1 MKKINKNTLLK
12 ILKYAKKQRL
22 LILLTLI
29 LSLICV
35 ICDLYIPVLAGR
47 ALDTIIGV
55 NNVDFSVLKKHIF
68 EILIY
73 AVISAILQWVVNTI
87 SNSITFRMVREIRNE
102 AVKKLSCLPLS
113 YVDSH
118 TSGEII
124 SRIISDADN
133 FADGLLMG
141 FSRFFTGIATIICT
155 LIFMLKINAVI
166 TPVVILLTPLS
177 LFIASFIAKRTHSM
191 FLKQSEERGNQ
202 TALIDEAVNNHNVIV
217 SNSMKKYVTERFDA
231 INDEYAK
238 SSLKAIFFSSIT
250 NPSTRFVNNIIYACV
265 ALAGALYVIN
275 NPALFTVGE
284 LSCFLNYSGQ
294 YAKPFNEISGII
306 AELQNAIACAERVFE
321 LIEAEPEKTDKKYS
335 VDRKNLDNSFKF
347 ENVDF
352 SYSKSKKLIEDLS
365 FDVKKGDKIAI
376 VGPTGCGKTTVIN
389 LLMRFYDVDSGKITI
404 DDVDIRDITRHS
416 LRSGYG
422 MVLQETWL
430 KTATVAENIALGRP
444 DATREEIIAAA
455 KSAYAH
461 SFIKKLPNGY
471 DTMISSTS
479 SSLSEGQ
486 KQLLCIARIMLTLP
500 PVLILDEATSSIDAN
515 TELNIRKAFMKMM
528 ENRTSFVVAH
538 RLTTIR
544 NSDLILVMKDGKII
558 EKGNHR
564 ELMSNHGFYEKLYN
578 SRIL

>member
-1 MKKINKNTLLK
+1 MKKINKNTIRK
-12 ILKYAKKQRL
+12 ILKYAEKQRL
-22 LILLTLI
+22 FIILMLI
-29 LSLICV
+29 LSLVCV
-35 ICDLYIPVLAGR
+35 ICDLYIPVLAGN
-47 ALDTIIGV
+47 ALDTIIGI
-55 NNVDFSVLKKHIF
+55 NNVDFSSLIKYII
-68 EILIY
+68 EILLF
-73 AVISAILQWVVNTI
+73 ALISAILQWIVNTV
-87 SNSITFRMVREIRNE
+87 SNSITYRMVRDIRNE
-102 AVKKLSCLPLS
+102 AVNKLSHLPLS
-113 YVDSH
+113 YVDTH

-141 FSRFFTGIATIICT
+141 FSRFFTGIATIVCT

-177 LFIASFIAKRTHSM
+177 LFVASFIAKRTHNM
-191 FLKQSEERGNQ
+191 FLMQSQERGNQ
-202 TALIDEAVNNHNVIV
+202 TSLIDEAVNNHNVIV
-217 SNSMKKYVTERFDA
+217 SYSMKNDVMERFDT
-231 INDEYAK
+231 INEEYAK

-250 NPSTRFVNNIIYACV
+250 NPSTRFVNNMIYACV
-265 ALAGALYVIN
+265 ALAGALCVVG
-275 NPALFTVGE
+275 NPTVFTIGE

-306 AELQNAIACAERVFE
+306 AELQNAIACAERIFE
-321 LIEAEPEKTDKKYS
+321 LIESEAEKTDKDDS
-335 VDRKNLDNSFKF
+335 VDRNNLEDSFAF

-352 SYSKSKKLIEDLS
+352 SYSKDKKLIENLNIE
-365 FDVKKGDKIAI
+365 VNKGEKIAI

-389 LLMRFYDVDSGKITI
+389 LLMRFYDVDSGKISI
-404 DDVDIRDITRHS
+404 DGIDIRDITKSS
-416 LRSGYG
+416 LRAGYG

-430 KTATVAENIALGRP
+430 KTGTIAENIALGRP
-444 DATREEIIAAA
+444 EATREEIISAA

-486 KQLLCIARIMLTLP
+486 KQLLCIARVMLTLP

-528 ENRTSFVVAH
+528 EGRTSFVVAH
-538 RLTTIR
+538 RLTTVR

-558 EKGNHR
+558 EKGNHS
-564 ELMSNHGFYEKLYN
+564 ELISKHGFYEKMYN
-578 SRIL
+578 SRIQ

>member
-68 EILIY
+68 EILIF

-102 AVKKLSCLPLS
+102 AVKKLSCLPLL

-265 ALAGALYVIN
+265 ALAGALYVVN

-352 SYSKSKKLIEDLS
+352 SYSKSEKLIEDLS
-365 FDVKKGDKIAI
+365 FDVKQGDKIAI

>member
-47 ALDTIIGV
+47 ALDTITGV

-68 EILIY
+68 EILIF

-238 SSLKAIFFSSIT
+238 SSLRAIFFSSIT

-265 ALAGALYVIN
+265 ALAGALYAVN

>member
-1 MKKINKNTLLK
+1 MKKINKSTIRK
-12 ILKYAKKQRL
+12 ILKYAEKQRF
-22 LILLTLI
+22 LILLMLI

-35 ICDLYIPVLAGR
+35 ICDLYIPVFAGR
-47 ALDTIIGV
+47 ALDTIVGE
-55 NNVDFSVLKKHIF
+55 NNVDFFALKKHIF
-68 EILIY
+68 EILTC
-73 AVISAILQWVVNTI
+73 AVISAILQWTVNTV
-87 SNSITFRMVREIRNE
+87 SNSITYRMVRDIRNE
-102 AVKKLSCLPLS
+102 AVNKLSHLPLS
-113 YVDSH
+113 YIDSH

-141 FSRFFTGIATIICT
+141 FSRLFTGIATIVCT

-177 LFIASFIAKRTHSM
+177 LFVASFIAKRTHNM
-191 FLKQSEERGNQ
+191 FLRQSQERGNQ
-202 TALIDEAVNNHNVIV
+202 TSLIDETVSNHNVIV
-217 SNSMKKYVTERFDA
+217 SYSMKNDVMDKFDA

-265 ALAGALYVIN
+265 ALAGALYVVS
-275 NPALFTVGE
+275 NPTVFTIGE

-306 AELQNAIACAERVFE
+306 AELQNAIACAERIFE
-321 LIEAEPEKTDKKYS
+321 LIESEPEKPDKENS
-335 VDRKNLDNSFKF
+335 INRNNLEDSFTF

-352 SYSKSKKLIEDLS
+352 SYSKDKKLIENLNIEIN
-365 FDVKKGDKIAI
+365 KGDKIAI

-404 DDVDIRDITRHS
+404 DGIDIRDITKSS
-416 LRSGYG
+416 LRAGYG

-430 KTATVAENIALGRP
+430 KTGTVAENIALGRP
-444 DATREEIIAAA
+444 DATREEIVTAA

-461 SFIKKLPNGY
+461 SFIKKMPNGY

-479 SSLSEGQ
+479 VSLSEGQ

-528 ENRTSFVVAH
+528 EGRTSFVVAH
-538 RLTTIR
+538 RLTTVR

-558 EKGNHR
+558 EKGNHS
-564 ELMSNHGFYEKLYN
+564 ELISKHGFYEKMYN
-578 SRIL
+578 SRIQ

>member
-1 MKKINKNTLLK
+1 MKKINKNTIRK
-12 ILKYAKKQRL
+12 ILKYAEKQRL
-22 LILLTLI
+22 FIILMLI
-29 LSLICV
+29 LSLVCV
-35 ICDLYIPVLAGR
+35 ICDLYIPVLAGN
-47 ALDTIIGV
+47 ALDTIIGI
-55 NNVDFSVLKKHIF
+55 NNVDFSSLIKYII
-68 EILIY
+68 EILLF
-73 AVISAILQWVVNTI
+73 ALISAILQWIVNTV
-87 SNSITFRMVREIRNE
+87 SNSITYRMVRDIRNE
-102 AVKKLSCLPLS
+102 AVNKLSHLPLF
-113 YVDSH
+113 YVDTH

-141 FSRFFTGIATIICT
+141 FSRFFTGIATIVCT

-177 LFIASFIAKRTHSM
+177 LFVASFIAKRTHNM
-191 FLKQSEERGNQ
+191 FLRQSQERGNQ
-202 TALIDEAVNNHNVIV
+202 TSLIDEAVNNHNVIV
-217 SNSMKKYVTERFDA
+217 SYSMKKDVMERFDT
-231 INDEYAK
+231 INEEYAK

-250 NPSTRFVNNIIYACV
+250 NPSTRFVNNMIYACV
-265 ALAGALYVIN
+265 ALAGALCVVG
-275 NPALFTVGE
+275 NPTVFTIGE

-306 AELQNAIACAERVFE
+306 AELQNAIACAERIFE
-321 LIEAEPEKTDKKYS
+321 LIESEAEKTDNDDS
-335 VDRKNLDNSFKF
+335 VDRNNLEDSFAF

-352 SYSKSKKLIEDLS
+352 SYSKDKKLIENLNIE
-365 FDVKKGDKIAI
+365 VNKGEKIAI

-389 LLMRFYDVDSGKITI
+389 LLMRFYDVDSGKISI
-404 DDVDIRDITRHS
+404 DGIDIRDITKSS
-416 LRSGYG
+416 LRAGYG

-430 KTATVAENIALGRP
+430 KTGTIAENIALGRP
-444 DATREEIIAAA
+444 DATREEIISAA

-486 KQLLCIARIMLTLP
+486 KQLLCIARVMLTLP

-528 ENRTSFVVAH
+528 EGRTSFVVAH
-538 RLTTIR
+538 RLTTVR

-558 EKGNHR
+558 EKGNHS
-564 ELMSNHGFYEKLYN
+564 ELISKHGFYEKMYN
-578 SRIL
+578 SRIQ